1 MGIGSPENIWQ
12 RNLGTIL
19 EKAYERLIGSVR
31 PTVSRPQMKITKKR
45 AGASDVA
52 HGKFLVATFI
62 LRADRRQC
70 GGMMTQLHNDYAKG
84 HKTYPD
90 TAQKAQALL
99 KEGEGKKSP
108 IHGSNE
114 GIIFSNVVNNKNGN
128 RGAASNGDTQASGG

>member
-1 MGIGSPENIWQ
+1 
-12 RNLGTIL
+12 
-19 EKAYERLIGSVR
+19 
-31 PTVSRPQMKITKKR
+31 
-45 AGASDVA
+45 
-52 HGKFLVATFI
+52 
-62 LRADRRQC
+62 
-70 GGMMTQLHNDYAKG
+70 MTQLHKDYAKG

-99 KEGEGKKSP
+99 TAREGKKSP